1 MSTETNVN
9 VNQSSEVHSDKDSA
23 GVSYSNT
30 IEASAGI
37 RTGDDNANISVEVSV
52 KTGTEFSAES
62 GLDGNNAY
70 AEVNY
75 SDTTEAHVVV
85 DGVAQSNGFGVG
97 GSADMYVKSGTE
109 LEGHVSVGDKGV
121 AAGGNVSVGTSV
133 GVDAEATGKFR
144 EGSATAGA
152 GVSIGEHFEAGGS
165 GEATFNKGVATVGV
179 SGDVAALIGVEVDLS
194 VSIDT
199 NQVVKD
205 ANTIANETTKAADT
219 VAKET
224 TKVANTVAKETTKV
238 ANDAG
243 KAISNSAKKTGN
255 SIKKAFRIK

>member
-9 VNQSSEVHSDKDSA
+9 VNQSAESHSDKNSA
-23 GVSYSNT
+23 GVSYNNT
-30 IEASAGI
+30 IEASAGV
-37 RTGDDNANISVEVSV
+37 RTGNDNANIGVEASV
-52 KTGTEFSAES
+52 KTGTEFSAEG

-70 AEVNY
+70 AQVNY
-75 SDTTEAHVVV
+75 SDTTEAHIVV
-85 DGVAQSNGFGVG
+85 DGEVQSHGVGVG
-97 GSADMYVKSGTE
+97 GSVDAYVKSGTE
-109 LEGHVSVGDKGV
+109 VEGHISVGDKGV
-121 AAGGNVSVGTSV
+121 AAGGGVSVGTSV

-152 GVSIGEHFEAGGS
+152 GVSVGEHFEAGGS
-165 GEATFNKGVATVGV
+165 GEATFKKGVATVGV
-179 SGDVAALIGVEVDLS
+179 SGDVAALVGVEVDLS

-205 ANTIANETTKAADT
+205 ANV

-224 TKVANTVAKETTKV
+224 TKVADTAVKETTKVVNTVAKETTKV

-243 KAISNSAKKTGN
+243 KAISKSAKKTGN
-255 SIKKAFRIK
+255 SIKKAFKIK